1 MSSNRQS
8 PSTPRV
14 PPAEGPTPQ
23 LELPGPTLQWLASHE
38 RIEWHHHDRHQLIHP
53 GSGLL
58 QVETRAGSWVV
69 PPQRAVWIP
78 ALTDHAHLART
89 PTRMRSISFPA
100 SVDPV
105 GGAQPAVLV
114 VTPLLHELVAALA
127 EPGPGYT
134 DAQRATLQQA
144 AADQLARAERLSLH
158 LPAPVDDR
166 LRAVAALLHR
176 DPADPRS
183 LGELGAA
190 VGASERTLSR
200 LFRAETGL
208 TFPQWRTRLRLH
220 HALDRLA
227 AGRSVTATAAA
238 CGYATPSAFIEAFRA
253 TFGTTPSR
261 HRATTGGS
269 DLHHFSPE
277 ASHG

>member
-1 MSSNRQS
+1 MSINRQ
-8 PSTPRV
+8 V
-14 PPAEGPTPQ
+14 PDASDGGDPTPH
-23 LELPGPTLQWLASHE
+23 LELPGPTVQDLGRLE
-38 RIEWHHHDRHQLIHP
+38 RIDRHHHDRHQLIHP
-53 GSGLL
+53 GSGVL
-58 QVETRAGSWVV
+58 QVETAAGSWVV

-78 ALTDHAHLART
+78 AFTAHAHLART
-89 PTRMRSISFPA
+89 PTRMRSLSFPA
-100 SVDPV
+100 EIDPV
-105 GGAQPAVLV
+105 GGEQPAVLV

-127 EPGPGYT
+127 EPPETGYS
-134 DAQRATLQQA
+134 DAEQATLRQA
-144 AADQLARAERLSLH
+144 ATDQLARAERLTLH

-183 LGELGAA
+183 LRELGAA

-220 HALDRLA
+220 HAIDHLA

-238 CGYATPSAFIEAFRA
+238 CGYATPSAFIEAFR
-253 TFGTTPSR
+253 TVFGTTPSR
-261 HRATTGGS
+261 HRLPSA
-269 DLHHFSPE
+269 P
-277 ASHG
+277 

>member
-1 MSSNRQS
+1 MSSDRHV
-8 PSTPRV
+8 PTPR
-14 PPAEGPTPQ
+14 
-23 LELPGPTLQWLASHE
+23 LELPGPRLNRLARHE
-38 RIEWHHHDRHQLIHP
+38 RIDWHHHDRHQLIHP

-58 QVETRAGSWVV
+58 QVETPAGSWIV

-78 ALTDHAHLART
+78 AFTDHAHVART
-89 PTRMRSISFPA
+89 PTRMRSLSFPA
-100 SVDPV
+100 ATDPV

-114 VTPLLHELVAALA
+114 VAPLLRELVAALA
-127 EPGPGYT
+127 EPDPGCT
-134 DAQRATLQQA
+134 EAELATLQQA
-144 AADQLARAERLSLH
+144 AADRLARAERLSLH

-183 LGELGAA
+183 LREFGAA

-227 AGRSVTATAAA
+227 AGRSVTATAAD
-238 CGYATPSAFIEAFRA
+238 CGYATPSAFIEAFKA
-253 TFGTTPSR
+253 AFGTTPSR
-261 HRATTGGS
+261 HRAA
-269 DLHHFSPE
+269 P
-277 ASHG
+277 